1 MPVTIKDDS
10 IYWTLS
16 NEATIYQAAALKTEL
31 LSILETKLPITL
43 DLSEVKEFDTAGLQI
58 ILIAKQSSAQ
68 LGVNF
73 TVANKTSV
81 VSNTLNLMGVA
92 L

>member
-1 MPVTIKDDS
+1 MPITIKENGVCWS
-10 IYWTLS
+10 LS

-31 LSILETKLPITL
+31 LSILEMKLPITL

-58 ILIAKQSSAQ
+58 ILIAKQSSEK
-68 LGVNF
+68 LGINF
-73 TVANKTSV
+73 SIANKSSA

>member
-16 NEATIYQAAALKTEL
+16 NEATIYQAAALNTEL

-58 ILIAKQSSAQ
+58 ILIAKQSSTQ
-68 LGVNF
+68 FGVNF

-81 VSNTLNLMGVA
+81 VSNTLNLMGVT